1 MRDQFELELQEL
13 EHSFLELGQLVLE
26 TGSKTLLAL
35 ASKDKDMA
43 EQIIARDQKINQRQS
58 AIELACARMLALQ
71 QPQVSD
77 LRFVISIMS
86 SCSDLERMGD
96 HMTGIAK
103 AILQLK
109 EDQLSP
115 SEDQLHLMGQSALR
129 MLADLLETFPLH
141 QASKA
146 VSIAQTDEQI
156 DQHYYALSKEIIS
169 LMKDQETSIPNGTQY
184 LYIIGHLE
192 RFADYIANI
201 CERVVYLETG
211 ELIDLNYLRS

>member
-13 EHSFLELGQLVLE
+13 EHSFLELGRLVLE

-35 ASKDKDMA
+35 VSKDKDMA

-109 EDQLSP
+109 EDQLAP

-211 ELIDLNYLRS
+211 ELIDLN

>member
-35 ASKDKDMA
+35 VSKDKDMA

-109 EDQLSP
+109 EDQLAP

-184 LYIIGHLE
+184 IYIIGHLE

-211 ELIDLNYLRS
+211 ELIDLN

>member
-35 ASKDKDMA
+35 VSKDKDMA
-43 EQIIARDQKINQRQS
+43 EQIIARDQKVNQRQS

-109 EDQLSP
+109 EDQLAP

-169 LMKDQETSIPNGTQY
+169 LMKDHKPPFQMVLSISILQGIWNALRITLLISASVWFIWKQEN
-184 LYIIGHLE
+184 
-192 RFADYIANI
+192 
-201 CERVVYLETG
+201 
-211 ELIDLNYLRS
+211 

>member
-103 AILQLK
+103 AILQLI
-109 EDQLSP
+109 EDQLAP
-115 SEDQLHLMGQSALR
+115 IEDQLHLMGQSALR

-146 VSIAQTDEQI
+146 ISIAQTDEQI

-211 ELIDLNYLRS
+211 ELIDLN

>member
-58 AIELACARMLALQ
+58 AIELVCARMLALQ

-211 ELIDLNYLRS
+211 ELIDLN

>member
-109 EDQLSP
+109 GDQLAP

-211 ELIDLNYLRS
+211 ELIDLN

>member
-1 MRDQFELELQEL
+1 MRGQFELELQEL

-35 ASKDKDMA
+35 ASKDKNMA

-109 EDQLSP
+109 GDQLAP

-211 ELIDLNYLRS
+211 ELIDLN

>member
-35 ASKDKDMA
+35 VSKDKDMA
-43 EQIIARDQKINQRQS
+43 EQIIARDQKVNQRQS

-109 EDQLSP
+109 EDQLAP

-146 VSIAQTDEQI
+146 VSIAQTDGQI

-184 LYIIGHLE
+184 LYITGHLE

-211 ELIDLNYLRS
+211 ELIDLN

>member
-35 ASKDKDMA
+35 VSKDKDMA

-58 AIELACARMLALQ
+58 AIRLACARMLALQ

-109 EDQLSP
+109 EDQLAP

-184 LYIIGHLE
+184 LYITGHLE

-211 ELIDLNYLRS
+211 ELIDLN

>member
-103 AILQLK
+103 AILQLI
-109 EDQLSP
+109 EDQLAP
-115 SEDQLHLMGQSALR
+115 IEDQLHLMGQSALR

-156 DQHYYALSKEIIS
+156 DQHYYALSKDIIS

-211 ELIDLNYLRS
+211 ELIDLN

>member
-115 SEDQLHLMGQSALR
+115 GEDQLHLMGQSALR

-211 ELIDLNYLRS
+211 ELIDLN

>member
-35 ASKDKDMA
+35 VSKDKDMA

-109 EDQLSP
+109 EDQLAP

-169 LMKDQETSIPNGTQY
+169 LMKDRETSIPNGTQY

-211 ELIDLNYLRS
+211 ELIDLN

>member
-86 SCSDLERMGD
+86 SCSDLERMGY

-211 ELIDLNYLRS
+211 ELIDLN

>member
-35 ASKDKDMA
+35 VSKDKGMA

-109 EDQLSP
+109 EDQLAP

-184 LYIIGHLE
+184 LYITGHLE

-211 ELIDLNYLRS
+211 ELIDLN

>member
-156 DQHYYALSKEIIS
+156 DQHYYALSKENIS

-211 ELIDLNYLRS
+211 ELIDLN

>member
-109 EDQLSP
+109 EDQLAP
-115 SEDQLHLMGQSALR
+115 SEDQLHLMGQPALR

-146 VSIAQTDEQI
+146 ISIAQTDEQI

-211 ELIDLNYLRS
+211 ELIDLN

>member
-35 ASKDKDMA
+35 ASKDKNMA

-109 EDQLSP
+109 GDQLAP

-169 LMKDQETSIPNGTQY
+169 LMKDQETSISNGTQY

-211 ELIDLNYLRS
+211 ELIDLN

>member
-109 EDQLSP
+109 EDQLAP

-211 ELIDLNYLRS
+211 ELIDLN

>member
-169 LMKDQETSIPNGTQY
+169 LMKDQETSISNGTQY

-211 ELIDLNYLRS
+211 ELIDLN

>member
-43 EQIIARDQKINQRQS
+43 EQIIAQDQKINQRQS

-109 EDQLSP
+109 EDQLAP

-201 CERVVYLETG
+201 CERVIYLETG
-211 ELIDLNYLRS
+211 ELIDLN

>member
-35 ASKDKDMA
+35 VSKDKDMA

-86 SCSDLERMGD
+86 SCSDHERMGD

-109 EDQLSP
+109 EDQLAP

-211 ELIDLNYLRS
+211 ELIDLN

>member
-13 EHSFLELGQLVLE
+13 EHSFLELGRLVLE

-109 EDQLSP
+109 EDQLAS

-146 VSIAQTDEQI
+146 ISIAQTDEQI

-211 ELIDLNYLRS
+211 ELIDLN

>member
-35 ASKDKDMA
+35 VSKDKDMA

-109 EDQLSP
+109 EDQLAP

-169 LMKDQETSIPNGTQY
+169 LMKDQETSIPKGTQY
-184 LYIIGHLE
+184 LYITGHLE

-211 ELIDLNYLRS
+211 ELIDLN

>member
-35 ASKDKDMA
+35 VSKDKDMA

-109 EDQLSP
+109 EDQLAP

-184 LYIIGHLE
+184 LYITGHLNAL
-192 RFADYIANI
+192 RITLLIFASVWFIWKQEN
-201 CERVVYLETG
+201 
-211 ELIDLNYLRS
+211 

>member
-35 ASKDKDMA
+35 ASKDKNMA

-109 EDQLSP
+109 GDQLAP

-211 ELIDLNYLRS
+211 ELIDLN

>member
-35 ASKDKDMA
+35 VSKDKDMA
-43 EQIIARDQKINQRQS
+43 EQIIARNQKVNQRQS

-109 EDQLSP
+109 EDQLAP

-184 LYIIGHLE
+184 LYITGHLE

-211 ELIDLNYLRS
+211 ELIDLN

>member
-35 ASKDKDMA
+35 VSKDKDMA

-96 HMTGIAK
+96 HMTGIAE

-109 EDQLSP
+109 EDQLAP

-211 ELIDLNYLRS
+211 ELIDLN

>member
-35 ASKDKDMA
+35 VSKDKDMA

-109 EDQLSP
+109 EDQLAP
-115 SEDQLHLMGQSALR
+115 SEDRLHLMGQSALR

-184 LYIIGHLE
+184 LYITGHLE

-211 ELIDLNYLRS
+211 ELIDLN